1 MPSRALAMS
10 QVYSSCFAL
19 GGCCMRVVLL
29 LAFAIL
35 ASSPMSSQTEKM
47 EASNKKSGASGKA
60 SAPSSAGFARLA
72 DQFMKESLALSPVSA
87 SQAGYHVHGQGK
99 A

>member
-1 MPSRALAMS
+1 
-10 QVYSSCFAL
+10 
-19 GGCCMRVVLL
+19 MRVVLL

-99 A
+99 AARHLDAELDDLSPAGFDKQLK